1 MLPIYEV
8 TRVLP
13 IEIDLTGR
21 IGDPALNLLERVF
34 PLRGI
39 VDVRGEIKIDSSKKN
54 ERLLFYFFYNVLR
67 CYRNSPLFRYMEG
80 RLRKNDLFLD
90 IGANLGIYSY
100 LAKEMGY
107 KVYLFEPEPNHFAFL
122 KRNIHIFDRVF
133 DVALSN
139 DEGESDFY
147 VGNDTHLTSS
157 SLVMSNRGW
166 KDSVYSHIIKVRTQ
180 RLDRIVIDTE
190 TISQI
195 KLIKVDVEGAEQAVV
210 EGMEDLLKR
219 NRIDIWCEVRGEQS
233 DRNPGSYKKV
243 LSFLKPLGYQP
254 YIYDGISVQRFSQ
267 KDIQQVFDILFVQET
282 G

>member
-180 RLDRIVIDTE
+180 KLDRIVIDTE